1 MPWSPTQSGNM
12 SPARFFPNVQI
23 TDPAG
28 GTNSG
33 IFIPFSNLES
43 YKVTNSGDIREFA
56 YSVLDK
62 VASGILALSTINRPT
77 KFTIT
82 KTVSA
87 SETSAQKTFSINFNL
102 NSANTIYD
110 VQDE

>member
-43 YKVTNSGDIREFA
+43 YKVTTSGDIREFA

-62 VASGILALSTINRPT
+62 VASGIAVLTTSNRPT
-77 KFTIT
+77 KFNIS
-82 KTVSA
+82 KNVSA
-87 SETSAQKTFSINFNL
+87 SETSAQKTFIVSFNL
-102 NSANTIYD
+102 NSANTVYD